1 MATEK
6 TRNSLAIGAKFLPAL
21 RSVCLFVPGFP
32 RAGKLIQIFCLL
44 VTEDANHFRADTL
57 TVPSDSRIHNQ
68 KQLTTQFQCFFTS
81 SNRSQIFHHVG
92 VYSFTR

>member
-32 RAGKLIQIFCLL
+32 RADKLNQILCLF
-44 VTEDANHFRADTL
+44 VTEQAISA
-57 TVPSDSRIHNQ
+57 PIP
-68 KQLTTQFQCFFTS
+68 
-81 SNRSQIFHHVG
+81 
-92 VYSFTR
+92 